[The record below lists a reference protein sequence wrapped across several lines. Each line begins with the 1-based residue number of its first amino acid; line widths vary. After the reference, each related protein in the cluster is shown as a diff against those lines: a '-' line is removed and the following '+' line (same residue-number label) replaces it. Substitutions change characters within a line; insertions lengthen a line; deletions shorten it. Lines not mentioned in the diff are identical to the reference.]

1 MNEETKRYT
10 NENNTIYA
18 LGKQLEWFGIASNYG
33 GHIMLTNKEHYLL
46 KAYLV
51 KLLEKRKFD
60 EQGNLIE
67 R

>member
-1 MNEETKRYT
+1 MKEYT

-33 GHIMLTNKEHYLL
+33 GQITLTNKEHYLV

-51 KLLEKRKFD
+51 KLLNKIKFD
-60 EQGNLIE
+60 AQGNLIE